1 MQLLFIRG
9 QWVSQMSLVKN
20 PTANKGDVDS
30 VSRWRRSPG
39 GGLEEGMRTH
49 SSIFAWRIPWAEEP
63 GRLQSIGLQ
72 RVRLKQVNMHACI
85 WQNPQKEENLG
96 KERKNVGETGKFPRN
111 SQRATV
117 QFNRSVVSDSLRPHG
132 LQHARYPFPL
142 PTPGVYS
149 NSCPLSRWC
158 HPTISS
164 SVISFSSWLQSSPAS
179 RSFLMSQFFTS
190 GCQSTGVSVSASAS
204 VLPMNS

>member
-9 QWVSQMSLVKN
+9 QWVSQVSLVKN
-20 PTANKGDVDS
+20 PTVNTGDVDS
-30 VSRWRRSPG
+30 ISRWRRSPG

-49 SSIFAWRIPWAEEP
+49 SSIFAWRIPWGEEP

-111 SQRATV
+111 SQQ
-117 QFNRSVVSDSLRPHG
+117 QFSSIAQSCLPLCDPMDCSMPG
-132 LQHARYPFPL
+132 IPFHCQL
-142 PTPGVYS
+142 PEFTQTHVHWVGDAIQPS
-149 NSCPLSRWC
+149 HPLS
-158 HPTISS
+158 
-164 SVISFSSWLQSSPAS
+164 SPS
-179 RSFLMSQFFTS
+179 PPDFN
-190 GCQSTGVSVSASAS
+190 
-204 VLPMNS
+204 LPQHQGLF

>member
-9 QWVSQMSLVKN
+9 QWVSQVSLVKN
-20 PTANKGDVDS
+20 PTANTGDVDS
-30 VSRWRRSPG
+30 ISRWRRSPG

-49 SSIFAWRIPWAEEP
+49 SSIFAWRIPWREEP

-96 KERKNVGETGKFPRN
+96 KEKKCGWNREVSKKQ
-111 SQRATV
+111 SATV
-117 QFNRSVVSDSLRPHG
+117 QFSRSVVSASLRPHG

-142 PTPGVYS
+142 PTAGVYS

-164 SVISFSSWLQSSPAS
+164 SVIPFSSWLQSSPAS

-190 GCQSTGVSVSASAS
+190 GCQSTGVSVSASVS

>member
-1 MQLLFIRG
+1 
-9 QWVSQMSLVKN
+9 MSLVKN

-85 WQNPQKEENLG
+85 WQNPQQEENLG
-96 KERKNVGETGKFPRN
+96 KREKMWVKQGSFQETVRE
-111 SQRATV
+111 Q
-117 QFNRSVVSDSLRPHG
+117 Q
-132 LQHARYPFPL
+132 
-142 PTPGVYS
+142 
-149 NSCPLSRWC
+149 
-158 HPTISS
+158 
-164 SVISFSSWLQSSPAS
+164 FSSIAQSCLTLCDPMDCSMPGIP
-179 RSFLMSQFFTS
+179 FHCQLPEFT
-190 GCQSTGVSVSASAS
+190 QTHVH
-204 VLPMNS
+204 